1 MLTRLGRVNFNILKY
16 HKSQLLLNPKRV
28 SLDDSCFE
36 MGDKGFCQCIA
47 PQSSLLLIFGINRCC
62 QNKRWE
68 FFQVYCIHRDCDP
81 AFPKVD
87 LHDWS
92 TCRKTRTDLLASSDY
107 FRATEIQKN
116 YFCSQCTFLGFTLVL
131 GVLVKLLEE
140 LIMRTDEQRELSPMV
155 AILRR
160 CLQQRNSFII
170 KSVRDLS
177 SMNTL
182 DA

>member
-1 MLTRLGRVNFNILKY
+1 MIRALRWVIKDSATALPHSLPCY
-16 HKSQLLLNPKRV
+16 SYLV
-28 SLDDSCFE
+28 STDAARASVGNSFKFTAFTE
-36 MGDKGFCQCIA
+36 
-47 PQSSLLLIFGINRCC
+47 
-62 QNKRWE
+62 
-68 FFQVYCIHRDCDP
+68 HCDP

-87 LHDWS
+87 LHDGS

-140 LIMRTDEQRELSPMV
+140 LIMRKDLQRELSQMV

-160 CLQQRNSFII
+160 CLQQRNSCMI

>member
-1 MLTRLGRVNFNILKY
+1 MIRALRWVIKDSATALPHSLPCY
-16 HKSQLLLNPKRV
+16 SYLV
-28 SLDDSCFE
+28 STDAARASVGNSFKFTAFTE
-36 MGDKGFCQCIA
+36 
-47 PQSSLLLIFGINRCC
+47 
-62 QNKRWE
+62 
-68 FFQVYCIHRDCDP
+68 HCDP

-140 LIMRTDEQRELSPMV
+140 LIMRKDQQRELSQMV

-160 CLQQRNSFII
+160 CLQQRNSCII